1 MSTGWDV
8 TTGAS
13 CDTFQQQTGRC
24 VKGAVVYGKAPGRR
38 SLLFR
43 DLVYDAFFDA
53 PFEYSATMRVH
64 AGRDHTAHGR
74 EPTHWIRDSGGMV
87 HVGPLP
93 IKFASFACRP
103 SDKFARLRSVPG
115 MWAFAP
121 GHNHSYSP
129 DPAVA
134 QRQRLADSTVVLEG
148 RPTEGAFFLAA

>member
-53 PFEYSATMRVH
+53 PFGYSATMRVH
-64 AGRDHTAHGR
+64 AGQ
-74 EPTHWIRDSGGMV
+74 
-87 HVGPLP
+87 
-93 IKFASFACRP
+93 RP
-103 SDKFARLRSVPG
+103 
-115 MWAFAP
+115 
-121 GHNHSYSP
+121 H
-129 DPAVA
+129 
-134 QRQRLADSTVVLEG
+134 
-148 RPTEGAFFLAA
+148 RPQS